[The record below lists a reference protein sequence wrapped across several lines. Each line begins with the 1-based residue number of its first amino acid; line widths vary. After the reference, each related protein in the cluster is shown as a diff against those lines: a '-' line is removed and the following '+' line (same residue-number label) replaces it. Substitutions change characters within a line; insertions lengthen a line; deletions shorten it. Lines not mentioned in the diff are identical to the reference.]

1 MIKHTKNTGSL
12 EFTGFRYLQYCKVV
26 EIWSHA
32 ERNAQNPVFRRYFE
46 MKHAL
51 NGVSYAADVYAPRKV

>member
-1 MIKHTKNTGSL
+1 MYDRHDPTDYKIQERLVLKM
-12 EFTGFRYLQYCKVV
+12 

-51 NGVSYAADVYAPRKV
+51 NGVSYAADVYAPRKA